1 MSELEMAQES
11 LDHATEA
18 HEHGSVPHAKRA
30 AIVIASLA
38 AALALCEA
46 AAKDAQTSFLTHHI
60 AASDTWT
67 QYQAKSG
74 RFATLTAT
82 ADILSS
88 LPNAADIAVAQRRAD
103 ALATAGRMRSEPG
116 GDGMAQL
123 SEQAHELE
131 HVRDQDEH
139 RHHGLEIASGGLQLA
154 IVLVSVSVVT
164 GLVSLM
170 FGGGAL
176 GLVALV
182 YGLLIYIS
190 AL

>member
-18 HEHGSVPHAKRA
+18 HEHGSVPHAKHA

-74 RFATLTAT
+74 RLATLTAT

-88 LPNAADIAVAQRRAD
+88 LPNAADAAVAQRRAD
-103 ALATAGRMRSEPG
+103 AIATAGRMRSEPG

-131 HVRDQDEH
+131 HVRDKDEH

-164 GLVSLM
+164 SLVSLM

-182 YGLLIYIS
+182 YGLLIYLS